1 MSKLPISPDS
11 LDELLDRILAEDI
24 GAGDVTSEATIP
36 ANARAQAVLLAKASG
51 VIAGLE
57 VARYILS
64 RSDEP
69 FETSWSLEDGHA
81 VTRGSTVGTIEGSA
95 RSLLTLERSM
105 LNILQRMSG
114 IATATRRMV
123 EAAGPHP
130 AKILDTRKTAPG
142 LRALDKWAVR
152 LGGGTN
158 HRRGLYDMV
167 LIKEN
172 HIHVAGGIE
181 EALTAVHRH
190 LEANDLD
197 LPVEIETGTLEEVRE
212 AVTTGGLDRILLDNM
227 VTTRSDGS
235 IDTSMLEDALAII
248 DGRVPAEVSGNIT
261 LETVPAIAAT
271 GVAYISSG
279 ALTHSVRALDISMLV
294 DMTP

>member
-1 MSKLPISPDS
+1 MSSLPIPQES

-24 GAGDVTSEATIP
+24 GPGDVTSEATIP
-36 ANARAQAVLLAKASG
+36 TNASARAVLVAKASG
-51 VIAGLE
+51 VIAGLD
-57 VARYILS
+57 VARYLLS
-64 RSDEP
+64 GASEP
-69 FETSWSLEDGHA
+69 FEISWAVEDGDT
-81 VTRGSTVGTIEGSA
+81 VTSGCKVGTIKGSA

-114 IATATRRMV
+114 TATATRRMV
-123 EAAGPHP
+123 EAVEPHS

-181 EALTAVHRH
+181 EAITAVHRH

-197 LPVEIETGTLEEVRE
+197 LPVEIETGTLDEVRE

-227 VTTRSDGS
+227 VTTASDGS
-235 IDTSMLEDALAII
+235 VDTSMLDQALSII
-248 DGRVPAEVSGNIT
+248 DGRIPAEVSGNVT
-261 LETVPAIAAT
+261 LKTVPAIAAT

-279 ALTHSVRALDISMLV
+279 ALTHSVQALDISLLV
-294 DMTP
+294 DVA